1 MVSGTGNWRFCR
13 ASPNRGWWLAKLDL
27 NKHTIIQKIIAALSL
42 ELESYTS
49 SAKTAFAAATDEQ
62 SKAENKYDTRALEAS
77 YLARGQ
83 SIQALEIMRAIQ
95 NYETMPVREFIA
107 KAPIDVGALVELAG
121 KDGRTFY
128 FVGPSGGGTELEIEG
143 HCVLVITPGSPMAQ
157 QLMGKRRGESL
168 QIKVG
173 RTTDRYEIAA
183 VL

>member
-1 MVSGTGNWRFCR
+1 
-13 ASPNRGWWLAKLDL
+13 L
-27 NKHTIIQKIIAALSL
+27 NKRIIIQKIIAALAL
-42 ELESYTS
+42 DLESYTS

-95 NYETMPVREFIA
+95 HYETMPVRDFIA
-107 KAPIDVGALVELAG
+107 KAPIDIGALVELSRNG
-121 KDGRTFY
+121 ESTFY
-128 FVGPSGGGTELEIEG
+128 FVGPHAGGTELDVEG
-143 HCVLVITPGSPMAQ
+143 ECVLVITPGSPMAQ
-157 QLMGKRRGESL
+157 QLMGKRCGDSL

-173 RTTDRYEIAA
+173 RAVDRYEIAT

>member
-1 MVSGTGNWRFCR
+1 M
-13 ASPNRGWWLAKLDL
+13 
-27 NKHTIIQKIIAALSL
+27 NKRNIIQKIIAALAVD
-42 ELESYTS
+42 LESYTS

-95 NYETMPVREFIA
+95 HYETMPVRDFIA
-107 KAPIDVGALVELAG
+107 KAPIEIGALVELSLKG
-121 KDGRTFY
+121 ESTFY
-128 FVGPSGGGTELEIEG
+128 FIGPHGGGTELEVDGE
-143 HCVLVITPGSPMAQ
+143 CVLVITPGSPMAQ
-157 QLMGKRRGESL
+157 QLLGKRSGDAL

-173 RTTDRYEIAA
+173 RSTDRYEIAA

>member
-1 MVSGTGNWRFCR
+1 M
-13 ASPNRGWWLAKLDL
+13 
-27 NKHTIIQKIIAALSL
+27 NKRTIIQKIIAALAVD
-42 ELESYTS
+42 LESYTS

-83 SIQALEIMRAIQ
+83 GIQALQIMRAIQ
-95 NYETMPVREFIA
+95 HYETMPVRDFIA
-107 KAPIDVGALVELAG
+107 KAPIDLGALVELSRNG
-121 KDGRTFY
+121 ESTFY
-128 FVGPSGGGTELEIEG
+128 FVGPHAGGTELDVDG
-143 HCVLVITPGSPMAQ
+143 QCVLVITPGSPMAQ
-157 QLMGKRRGESL
+157 QLMGKRCGDGL